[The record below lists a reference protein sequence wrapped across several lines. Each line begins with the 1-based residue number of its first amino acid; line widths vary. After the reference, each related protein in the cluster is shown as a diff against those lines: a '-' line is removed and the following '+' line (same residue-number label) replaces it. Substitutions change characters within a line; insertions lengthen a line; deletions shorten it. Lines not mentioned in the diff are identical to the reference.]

1 MVRQSKIT
9 VRQDLGWI
17 ILLPVLLLF
26 SLQGFSS
33 DGRIGLVKTLE
44 PSATV
49 VRKGV
54 EANLEVGSKIFEGDT
69 ILTGSDGAVGITFS
83 DGSMLTL
90 GSSGKVVVDN
100 YLFNLEEKKLTF
112 LSQVLKGSVMFMSG
126 AINKI
131 APGSIRFKTPTAI
144 LGLRGTKIIIDVD

>member
-1 MVRQSKIT
+1 MVRRSKIT
-9 VRQDLGWI
+9 VRQDLGRI
-17 ILLPVLLLF
+17 TLFPVLLLF

-44 PSATV
+44 PSVTV

-112 LSQVLKGSVMFMSG
+112 LSQVLKGSAMFMSG

-131 APGSIRFKTPTAI
+131 APGSVRFKTPTAI